1 MRLARRWPWLAGRG
15 EVGMAVRE
23 EHNGFAIDQ
32 GIVDGQGAHR
42 LRDPWKP
49 VPEQSAAA
57 TPHLDAFALL
67 SGEDPESVMLDL
79 MQPDWPGGRIGDE
92 SWLTGLDETGRQV
105 APKTRRRGTPQH
117 APVYR
122 GQQRRRQRAEAPH
135 GLAGG
140 WPRT

>member
-1 MRLARRWPWLAGRG
+1 
-15 EVGMAVRE
+15 MAVRE
-23 EHNGFAIDQ
+23 EHNGLAVDQ
-32 GIVDGQGAHR
+32 GIVDGQRVHR

-49 VPEQSAAA
+49 VVEKGAAA
-57 TPHLDAFALL
+57 APHLDALRLL
-67 SGEDPESVMLDL
+67 SGEDPEAVVLDL
-79 MQPDWPGGRIGDE
+79 MQPAWPGGRIGDK

-117 APVYR
+117 ASVYR
-122 GQQRRRQRAEAPH
+122 GRQRRRQRTEAPR